1 MSLPWP
7 NGLRGQL
14 MAAIALALV
23 VAQVIAFSLFT
34 RERSQ
39 AVRLAYRE
47 NVIVRTES
55 LLRLLD
61 ELPAAQ
67 RQRMLDTVSNRLL
80 RFSVDSSPAVE
91 ESDADRRIGQLAHDF
106 AQRLGLADDKVRI
119 ALVDP
124 EDDLFDW
131 HMNAQHMHN
140 MREDDR
146 RPWRRPRWIAFA
158 VARSDG
164 TWLNAVATT
173 PPPPPPFGRAFLLSL
188 LLSLAA
194 VLAAAYWLARR
205 LTSPIVALASS
216 ARSFGA
222 GGAVQPLTP
231 DGPQE
236 VRETIDA
243 FNEMQARITRFI
255 KDRTHL
261 LAAVSHDLRTPL
273 TSMRLRAELIEDEET
288 RSKLIESIEEM
299 QNIAN
304 DTLEFVRA
312 EQTNEEL
319 RETDLQALVQSVA
332 DDLAELGHDIAV
344 TEGGRVLV
352 RCQPVALRR
361 ALRNLMINAATYG
374 KRARVAIEQDPQTVR
389 LVIDDDGPGL
399 PDGDL
404 ERMFDPFTRGES
416 SRSRNTGGAG
426 MGLPIARTILRRL
439 AGDVGLENRQNGG
452 LRAVVTLPP
461 LASGN

>member
-1 MSLPWP
+1 MNRFWP
-7 NGLRGQL
+7 KGLRGQL
-14 MAAIALALV
+14 MAAIALALI
-23 VAQVIAFSLFT
+23 VAQVIAFGLFA

-39 AVRLAYRE
+39 AVRMAYRE
-47 NVIVRTES
+47 NVITRTES

-61 ELPAAQ
+61 ELPEAQ

-80 RFSVDSSPAVE
+80 RFSVDPAPAVE

-106 AQRLGLADDKVRI
+106 AQRLGVADDKVRI
-119 ALVDP
+119 ALLDP
-124 EDDLFDW
+124 DGDLFDW
-131 HMNAQHMHN
+131 QMNPQHMHDAH
-140 MREDDR
+140 DDAH

-158 VARSDG
+158 VARADG

-216 ARSFGA
+216 ARGFGA
-222 GGAVQPLTP
+222 GSAAQPLAP

-243 FNEMQARITRFI
+243 FNDMQARIARFI

-273 TSMRLRAELIEDEET
+273 TSMRLRAELIEDEEA

-312 EQTNEEL
+312 EQTSEEL
-319 RETDLQALVQSVA
+319 RETDLQSLAQSVA
-332 DDLAELGHDIAV
+332 DDLAELGHDV
-344 TEGGRVLV
+344 SVKDGGRVLV

-361 ALRNLMINAATYG
+361 ALRNLMINAAIYG
-374 KRARVAIEQDPQTVR
+374 KRAQVAIEQGPQSVR
-389 LVIDDDGPGL
+389 LVIDDEGPGL

-439 AGDVGLENRQNGG
+439 GGDVTLESREGGG
-452 LRAVVTLPP
+452 LRALVALPS
-461 LASGN
+461 LASSN